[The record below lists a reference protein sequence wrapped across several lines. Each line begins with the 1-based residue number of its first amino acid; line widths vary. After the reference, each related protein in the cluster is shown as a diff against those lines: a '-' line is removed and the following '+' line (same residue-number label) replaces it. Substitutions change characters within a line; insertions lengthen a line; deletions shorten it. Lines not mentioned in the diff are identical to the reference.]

1 MSNIKTNSIKKLILY
16 FILCLVVSTLILSV
30 IVYSELNKLNNNY
43 TKFKENGTQYSISQ
57 NENYQKLFGG
67 ESSII
72 EIKFNKNDYDISS
85 RYKKY
90 LENGYTAIFEN
101 SQNVY
106 INLIQFNEG
115 KIFIETK
122 YGGNILYKKEKFYIS
137 PGTIDSE
144 NSSNPFET
152 KDTYSSP
159 GIMENEREHPTEC
172 YTNLKTFFETKQLGN
187 FKKVNS
193 TDDISKEII
202 DNINSENNYIYYST
216 ASKNSL
222 NSYKEKMTGESYDI
236 EIETQTKLY
245 EKYYSIE
252 TIINKGIFI
261 FLLFFAI
268 PFLIYLKKL
277 ISNIY

>member
-1 MSNIKTNSIKKLILY
+1 MTNIKTNSIKKLILY

-30 IVYSELNKLNNNY
+30 IVYSEFNKLNNNY
-43 TKFKENGTQYSISQ
+43 TKFKETGTQYSISQ

-72 EIKFNKNDYDISS
+72 EIKFNRNDYDISS

-90 LENGYTAIFEN
+90 LDNGYTAIFEN

-115 KIFIETK
+115 KIFVETK
-122 YGGNILYKKEKFYIS
+122 YGGNILYKKDKFYIS
-137 PGTIDSE
+137 PGTFDSE
-144 NSSNPFET
+144 YNSNPFET
-152 KDTYSSP
+152 NDTYSSP
-159 GIMENEREHPTEC
+159 SIMENEREQPTEC
-172 YTNLKTFFETKQLGN
+172 YRNLKTFFETKQLAN

-193 TDDISKEII
+193 TDNISKEII
-202 DNINSENNYIYYST
+202 DNINSDNNYIYYST

-222 NSYKEKMTGESYDI
+222 NSYQEKMTGESYDI
-236 EIETQTKLY
+236 EIETQTILY

-252 TIINKGIFI
+252 TMINKWIFI
-261 FLLFFAI
+261 FLLIFAI
-268 PFLIYLKKL
+268 PFLIYSKKL
-277 ISNIY
+277 ISNI